1 MTLVMGMVRRTAV
14 HWPQRRAAVQRLPG
28 SRPHHGPA
36 THTARGNDGVG
47 VRPTYLMF
55 DGELIAYGD
64 AKLHVLSPA
73 LKYGIAVFEGFCGYW
88 NQEHQELYTFR
99 IRDHLR
105 RLRASLDMAG
115 LDYPGDVATLEAD
128 IHRLIATNEFRED
141 IHMRLQ
147 VFLVSDDGKPEDSG
161 PTTTSFSR
169 GSCVFLLRPFDAQPR
184 SQHMGENLDRSMPP
198 RMKSIANYHNGR
210 QASIEARRNG
220 YDAPLMLT
228 DAGRISEGFGYN
240 VFLVRDGK
248 LLTPAVTESILE
260 GITRDSVI
268 RLASERLGLRVEERP
283 IDRTELYSADEVFVC
298 GSGEGVTGVASVDR
312 HSYSGGQLGEVTNE
326 VRHLYLAAARGEAVA
341 SWNWV
346 SPVYGQSVV
355 QQVGGRLDAVPE
367 LVRSLRVLQQRILL

>member
-1 MTLVMGMVRRTAV
+1 MMESA
-14 HWPQRRAAVQRLPG
+14 
-28 SRPHHGPA
+28 
-36 THTARGNDGVG
+36 

-99 IRDHLR
+99 MRDHLR

-161 PTTTSFSR
+161 PTTTSISAVPVSSYF
-169 GSCVFLLRPFDAQPR
+169 GR
-184 SQHMGENLDRSMPP
+184 SMLNLGVSTWARISDRSMPP

-312 HSYSGGQLGEVTNE
+312 YSYSGGQLGEVTNE

-355 QQVGGRLDAVPE
+355 QQVGVG
-367 LVRSLRVLQQRILL
+367 